1 MSIDPAVAAKPKN
14 KDDEAPGAGIII
26 EKLFRSRQLQLS
38 GPVDD
43 KLSSRIVAQLLAL
56 EAEDAK
62 APITIF
68 LNSPG
73 GSVSAGFAIYDTMRF
88 IEPAVRV
95 VCTGLTAS
103 IATVILLGAAKE
115 DRLAMPN
122 TRLLIHQPMIP
133 GTVFGPAS
141 DLEITANELIKTR
154 GKVNRMLAK
163 ETGQPLERVEGDT
176 QRDYWMTS
184 AEAVEYGL
192 ISRVVESRADISA
205 G

>member
-1 MSIDPAVAAKPKN
+1 MPIDPSVAAKPAA
-14 KDDEAPGAGIII
+14 KDEEAPGAGLII
-26 EKLFRSRQLQLS
+26 ERLFRSRQLQLS

-43 KLSSRIVAQLLAL
+43 KLASRIVAQLLAL
-56 EAEDAK
+56 EAEDK
-62 APITIF
+62 SEPITIF

-103 IATVILLGAAKE
+103 IATVILLGADKK

-154 GKVNRMLAK
+154 AKVNRMLA
-163 ETGQPLERVEGDT
+163 EQTGQPLERVEGDT
-176 QRDYWMTS
+176 QRDYWMD
-184 AEAVEYGL
+184 ADEAVAYGL
-192 ISRVVESRADISA
+192 ISRVIESRADIA
-205 G
+205 AR

>member
-1 MSIDPAVAAKPKN
+1 MSIDPAIAAKPKS
-14 KDDEAPGAGIII
+14 KEEEGPGSMIL
-26 EKLFRSRQLQLS
+26 EHLFRSRQLQLS

-43 KLSSRIVAQLLAL
+43 KLAARIVAMLLAL
-56 EAEDAK
+56 EAADAE

-88 IEPAVRV
+88 ITSPVRI

-103 IATVILLGAAKE
+103 IATVILLGADKA

-122 TRLLIHQPMIP
+122 ARVLIHQPMIP

-154 GKVNRMLAK
+154 GKVNRLLAD
-163 ETGQPLERVEGDT
+163 ETGQPLSRVEGDT
-176 QRDYWMTS
+176 QRDYWMT
-184 AEAVEYGL
+184 AEEAVEYGL
-192 ISRVVESRADISA
+192 ISRVVVGRSDIA
-205 G
+205 AR

>member
-1 MSIDPAVAAKPKN
+1 MSIDPSVAAKPAS

-26 EKLFRSRQLQLS
+26 ERLFRSRQLQLS

-43 KLSSRIVAQLLAL
+43 KLASRIVAQLLAL

-73 GSVSAGFAIYDTMRF
+73 GSVSAGFAIYDAMRF

-103 IATVILLGAAKE
+103 IATVILLGAARE
-115 DRLAMPN
+115 DRMATPN

-154 GKVNRMLAK
+154 AKVNRMLAD
-163 ETGQPLERVEGDT
+163 ETGQPFERVEGDT
-176 QRDYWMTS
+176 QRDYWMT
-184 AEAVEYGL
+184 AEEAVEYGL
-192 ISRVVESRADISA
+192 ISRVVQSRAEMDA
-205 G
+205 T